1 MRFATGFLQDL
12 RFALRSLR
20 KNPGFAAAAICALA
34 LGIGAGSAIF
44 SIVNGVLLRPLA
56 YSDADRLVVIL
67 HHGTDPVAPANFR
80 DWRDQDRSFASV
92 QAAEYWTATLTGA
105 DQAER
110 ITGLHVTAGM
120 FSMLGVQPLLGR
132 TPAADEDQPGREHV
146 VVLGYGLWQRR
157 FGGDRSVVGSSV
169 QFNGEPYTVIGVMPR
184 DFRFAPFWATKAEMW
199 APLALGPRLA
209 SRGGQS
215 LRVFAR
221 LRDGVTLAQARA
233 ELAATTAR
241 LEREFPGSNK
251 DVQIVPLKEK
261 VVGEIRPALLLLLGA
276 VGFLLLIACA
286 NVAHMLLARTA
297 ARRRE
302 IAIRSALGARRS
314 RLVRQFLTEN
324 VLLAL
329 VGGIA
334 GLALAAAAVRVL
346 PLIAPAILPRVD
358 AVTVDGRVVWFTLA
372 VSLLTAIFFGLAPA
386 LETRNLSESLKQGGH
401 GATRGRDAAR
411 LRSLLVASE
420 FALALMLLVA
430 AGLMIRS
437 AIALADLD
445 PGFNPRHVLSMVVS
459 LSGTREAAPAPRV
472 AFFQQ
477 LLEQVRALPGVTAAG
492 AINHMPLTGDLWRTP
507 FFAEGRPVPPPSQ
520 TPRAVYR
527 VVLPGYFQAVQLP
540 LLRGRD
546 ISSADTLTAPAVAVI
561 NQRLAQSMWPGEDP
575 VGKRL
580 SLDDPRS
587 QPRWITV
594 AGVVKDAKQDDW
606 AAAPNPEIYL
616 PLLQDSMYLGLG
628 EHVSS
633 LTVVAR
639 ASGDAAALTSSLKA
653 QVAALDKNVAV
664 SDVITLDDAIA
675 EANARPRFF
684 VYLLG
689 AFAAIALLLAA
700 IGIYAVMSYA
710 VSRRT
715 QEIGVRVALGAARW
729 DVLKL
734 IVGQGMTLAVIGA
747 AAGIAGSLFLAR
759 LMTKILYGVRPLD
772 PLTFA
777 LVPLLLVMVALLAN
791 YLPAR
796 RALRIDPLIA
806 LRQE

>member
-1 MRFATGFLQDL
+1 MRFATGFLHDL

-20 KNPGFAAAAICALA
+20 KNPGFAAAAVCALA
-34 LGIGAGSAIF
+34 LGIGAATAIF
-44 SIVNGVLLRPLA
+44 SIVDGVLLRPLA

-67 HHGTDPVAPANFR
+67 YHGTDPVAPVNFR
-80 DWRDQDRSFASV
+80 DWRDQDRSFASM

-110 ITGLHVTAGM
+110 VTGLHVTAGM

-132 TPAADEDQPGREHV
+132 TFAADEDDPGREHV

-169 QFNGEPYTVIGVMPR
+169 QLNGEPYTVIGVMPR
-184 DFRFAPFWATKAEMW
+184 SFHFAPFWATKAEMW
-199 APLALGPRLA
+199 APIALGPRLA
-209 SRGGQS
+209 SGGLS

-221 LRDGVTLAQARA
+221 LRDGVSLAQARA

-241 LEREFPGSNK
+241 LQREFPGSNK

-329 VGGIA
+329 VGGVA
-334 GLALAAAAVRVL
+334 GLALAVAAVRVL
-346 PLIAPAILPRVD
+346 PLIAPAVLPRVD
-358 AVTVDGRVVWFTLA
+358 AITIDARVVWFTLA
-372 VSLLTAIFFGLAPA
+372 ISLLTAIVFGLAPA

-411 LRSLLVASE
+411 LRSLLVSSE

-437 AIALADLD
+437 AIALAGLD

-459 LSGTREAAPAPRV
+459 VSGTREAAPAQRV

-477 LLEQVRALPGVTAAG
+477 LLEQTRALPGVTAAG
-492 AINHMPLTGDLWRTP
+492 AINHMPLTGDQWRTA
-507 FFAEGRPVPPPSQ
+507 FFAAGRPVPSPSE

-546 ISSADTLTAPAVAVI
+546 ISSSDTLTAPAVAVI
-561 NQRLAQSMWPGEDP
+561 NQKLAQRMWPGEDA

-580 SLDDPRS
+580 TLDDPRS

-594 AGVVKDAKQDDW
+594 AGVVKDAKQDNW
-606 AAAPNPEIYL
+606 AATPQPEIYI
-616 PLLQDSMYLGLG
+616 PLLQDSMYLGAG
-628 EHVSS
+628 EHVSA

-653 QVAALDKNVAV
+653 QVASLDKNVAV

-734 IVGQGMTLAVIGA
+734 IVGQGMTL
-747 AAGIAGSLFLAR
+747 
-759 LMTKILYGVRPLD
+759 
-772 PLTFA
+772 
-777 LVPLLLVMVALLAN
+777 
-791 YLPAR
+791 
-796 RALRIDPLIA
+796 
-806 LRQE
+806 